1 MPFSANEKLEKLGQD
16 LGFDKWYST
25 SAKVGLNIE
34 EALTDLL
41 AHILVPNNSVDTVK
55 SESVDNG
62 AFKLSSFHP
71 PNKGGK
77 MANDNMP
84 CCLG

>member
-1 MPFSANEKLEKLGQD
+1 MPFSANEKLERLSQD
-16 LGFDKWYST
+16 LGFDKFYTT
-25 SAKVGLNIE
+25 SAKVGLNVE

-62 AFKLSSFHP
+62 AFKLSTLHR
-71 PNKGGK
+71 PNTGK
-77 MANDNMP
+77 KEANDNMP
-84 CCLG
+84 CCLA